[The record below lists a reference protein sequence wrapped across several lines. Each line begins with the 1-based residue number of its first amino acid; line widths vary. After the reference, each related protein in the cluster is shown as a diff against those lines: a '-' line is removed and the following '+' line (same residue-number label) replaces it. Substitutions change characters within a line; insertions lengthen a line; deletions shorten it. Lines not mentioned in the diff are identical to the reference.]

1 MLAVSVNRQNAPWSR
16 LTSLTDNLLRL
27 PLLWGALAYLGVY
40 ALIHEGVLRHPL
52 VERYLTS
59 HPVEHVTTALFL
71 VGLAALGMKLFDVVF
86 QFTSLDRRVLEPVPH
101 GGQPP
106 ERAPELQRQL
116 GEVSESLQDTYLVRR
131 LREAIEF
138 VRRKRS
144 ADTLDDK
151 LRYLEELDLARMHT
165 SYATVRIIVWAI
177 PILGFLGTVIGIT
190 MAIAKLSP
198 EALENSLPEVTSALG
213 LAFDTTTLAL
223 TLSIL
228 LMFAKFAVERVET
241 RLLAAVDA
249 RVAEELVGRFHQ
261 YGTGDDPQLAAVR
274 RMSERVVDTVQQATQ
289 SQIQLWQSAFDET
302 RQHLKDTVAG
312 LGGVLSDRFDDAIS
326 GGLEAHARTLN
337 DGLDQHTASLTGS
350 LRLHFAQLSE
360 GIEEHVS
367 RLTECES
374 EIATENR
381 RHLADVEA
389 AVGEAVLTSAERQER
404 LVERTEQ
411 VLQEM
416 QVALVESAS
425 CTISHQ
431 EELVKQSDVLLKVVT
446 ATSEVRKLEDALNQN
461 LSTLAGA
468 HHFEE
473 TLMSLSAAVQLLSA
487 RLGQTPAPAP
497 NALFTSRD
505 EPSSNAA

>member
-1 MLAVSVNRQNAPWSR
+1 MSGTIQRAPWGR
-16 LTSLTDNLLRL
+16 LTSLTDQLLRL
-27 PLLWGALAYLGVY
+27 PLLWGALAYLGLY
-40 ALIHEGVLRHPL
+40 ALIHEGVFRHPL
-52 VERYLTS
+52 VERYLTR

-71 VGLAALGMKLFDVVF
+71 VGLAALAMKLVDLVF
-86 QFTSLDRRVLEPVPH
+86 QFMSLDKSALEPVPN

-116 GEVSESLQDTYLVRR
+116 SELSESLQDTYFVRR

-213 LAFDTTTLAL
+213 MAFDTTTLAL

-274 RMSERVVDTVQQATQ
+274 RMSERVVDTVEKTTQAQTHLW
-289 SQIQLWQSAFDET
+289 SDTFDATRRQLEDTVQGLGAAFREQFQLAVADGL
-302 RQHLKDTVAG
+302 RQHAD
-312 LGGVLSDRFDDAIS
+312 
-326 GGLEAHARTLN
+326 TLN
-337 DGLDQHTASLTGS
+337 SGVDQHAATLTGS
-350 LRLHFAQLSE
+350 LQSHFTQLAD
-360 GIEEHVS
+360 GIDEHVTK
-367 RLTECES
+367 LTACES
-374 EIATENR
+374 QIAAENR

-389 AVGEAVLTSAERQER
+389 AVGEAVLTAAERQER

-416 QVALVESAS
+416 QVALV
-425 CTISHQ
+425 
-431 EELVKQSDVLLKVVT
+431 DKVVN
-446 ATSEVRKLEDALNQN
+446 ATGEVRRLEDALNKN
-461 LSTLAGA
+461 LTALAGA
-468 HHFEE
+468 QHFEE
-473 TLMSLSAAVQLLSA
+473 TLMSLSATVQLLSA
-487 RLGQTPAPAP
+487 RLGQLPSPMPRA
-497 NALFTSRD
+497 ALHADD
-505 EPSSNAA
+505 EPGSNAA